1 MSGYCFHLYTH
12 FRFDHHFR
20 AYPIPEI
27 QRVPLEQMLLRIKI
41 MPLFENKPSVQD
53 VLKNLIEPPAN
64 ESVYQSLKRLRDV
77 GAVDQ
82 EESLTPL
89 GYHLANLP
97 VDVRIGKLII
107 FGSVFKCLDSALTI
121 AACLSY
127 RYAYLFV

>member
-1 MSGYCFHLYTH
+1 
-12 FRFDHHFR
+12 
-20 AYPIPEI
+20 
-27 QRVPLEQMLLRIKI
+27 

-77 GAVDQ
+77 GAIDQ

-127 RYAYLFV
+127 RFV